1 MFKPLFT
8 KSFSSMYAH
17 FNENVKRIIDESIDD
32 ICDFP
37 ERGKPL
43 RHYKNIRSKRVGALR
58 IIYTI
63 KENKVIF
70 LVIGHRKTVYKDLE
84 KFY

>member
-1 MFKPLFT
+1 
-8 KSFSSMYAH
+8 MYAH